1 MVIYIRW
8 IVLLA
13 LAYLALTSNLEL
25 ANIVVGL
32 LLAAGVVLL
41 VRPEPRPLAPRNI
54 PQSFVALVRYLG
66 NLISDLIVSGIQ
78 VARIVISPALPIRP
92 GIIAVPSQTE
102 TDLGV
107 ALNAHALTL
116 TPGEIVVEIDDEHTM
131 YTHCLDVT
139 HAEEYISEAQEMR
152 RELLSKIFR

>member
-66 NLISDLIVSGIQ
+66 NLISDLVVSGIQ
-78 VARIVISPALPIRP
+78 VARIVVSPDLPIHP
-92 GIIAVPSQTE
+92 GIIAIPSQTE
-102 TDLGV
+102 TELGV
-107 ALNAHALTL
+107 ALSAHALTL
-116 TPGEIVVEIDDEHTM
+116 TPGEIVVEIDDEHVM
-131 YTHCLDVT
+131 YTHCLDAT
-139 HAEEYISEAQEMR
+139 HAETYINEAQEMR

>member
-1 MVIYIRW
+1 SGGIRRAREPRPSRAAIACWPRRCSLVWCWCWVYGLSRWLTSRSRPARGCLIRPSIWARSRPREDNMVIYIRW

-66 NLISDLIVSGIQ
+66 NLISDLVVSGIQ
-78 VARIVISPALPIRP
+78 VARIVVSPDLPI
-92 GIIAVPSQTE
+92 
-102 TDLGV
+102 
-107 ALNAHALTL
+107 H
-116 TPGEIVVEIDDEHTM
+116 
-131 YTHCLDVT
+131 
-139 HAEEYISEAQEMR
+139 
-152 RELLSKIFR
+152 